1 VKEIVMRSS
10 PDRLARLLEKHP
22 KFYEVAPEGDYTG
35 AIIRRGQFLVPA
47 RHASAVEEKARNWT
61 TRRTDL
67 PPLGAAWFTLSGNAD
82 VADVI
87 AHEFSLEGQDPLASP
102 VHMFRGEPNYQGGP
116 DDAPAP
122 VVDPLR
128 DPAKGSSSHA
138 VTVAVLDTGLNTQ
151 HSWFPKQS
159 WEAVDADVDDVL
171 DDNND
176 YELDAQAGHGTFIA
190 GIVRQRA
197 PGAHLMIS
205 RVLGSD
211 GVCDELE
218 LLQALRALQHLNRSH
233 NRRIGVINLS
243 LGAYT
248 WNNQPPPLLSQ
259 VIKELSADA
268 VVVAA
273 AGNNSRPRKFWPAAD
288 DSVIG
293 VGAVTADGQE
303 RTTFSNH
310 GGWVD
315 AWAPGQR
322 VASSF
327 IRFDGPEDKAPNSD
341 IDPDCFTGF
350 ATWSGTSFAAPQ
362 VAGEL
367 ARKAQEQKTTPR
379 AVLDDV
385 LKDFPAPDEGASPGS
400 RTP

>member
-1 VKEIVMRSS
+1 MRS
-10 PDRLARLLEKHP
+10 PQDRLARLLEKHP
-22 KFYEVAPEGDYTG
+22 KFYEVAPDGDYTG

-47 RHASAVEEKARNWT
+47 RHASAVEEKARAWT
-61 TRRTDL
+61 DRRTDL
-67 PPLGAAWFTLSGNAD
+67 QPLGAACFTLRRDAEDD
-82 VADVI
+82 VAGFI
-87 AHEFSLEGQDPLASP
+87 ANELSPKGKGALAAP
-102 VHMFRGEPNYQGGP
+102 VHLFRGEPNYQGGP
-116 DDAPAP
+116 GDAPAP
-122 VVDPLR
+122 VAEPL
-128 DPAKGSSSHA
+128 PEPPKGRSSHA
-138 VTVAVLDTGLNTQ
+138 VTVAVLDTGLSTTHQ
-151 HSWFPKQS
+151 WFPKRS
-159 WEAVDADVDDVL
+159 WEAVDADVDDVP
-171 DDNND
+171 DENND

-190 GIVRQRA
+190 GIVRQHA

-218 LLQALRALQHLNRSH
+218 LLQALRALQHLNTLH
-233 NRRIGVINLS
+233 NRRIGVLNLS

-248 WNNQPPPLLSQ
+248 WNNQPPALLSQ
-259 VIKELSADA
+259 VIEELSADT
-268 VVVAA
+268 VVVSA
-273 AGNNSRPRKFWPAAD
+273 AGNNSRDRKFWPAAF
-288 DSVIG
+288 DSVVG
-293 VGAVTADGQE
+293 VGALTADGQE

-310 GGWVD
+310 GDWVD
-315 AWAPGQR
+315 AWAPGER

-327 IRFDGPEDKAPNSD
+327 IEFDGPQDESPKSD

-362 VAGEL
+362 VAAEL
-367 ARKAQEQKTTPR
+367 AGQAQEQKTSPR